1 MVHQRRLQGIFGPP
15 YAELATLVHSICYHV
30 DIPFINVCSSCY
42 DMESVNEE
50 MNHDFEHV
58 SKPNLVS
65 INLYPSNEDLNI
77 AFHDLIHRFQWTK
90 YLIIYDIDSG
100 LKRLQKLLNDPGT
113 DQTNILVRQFTN
125 YKDRG
130 VLIDAIGRDIFHII
144 LDLTDVNTQLI
155 LKMALQ
161 MGMINCNYHYLL
173 TTLVNRQQRER
184 EKKPREEEVAF
195 RFVGC

>member
-15 YAELATLVHSICYHV
+15 YPELATLVHSICYHV

-42 DMESVNEE
+42 DMENDNEE
-50 MNHDFEHV
+50 NNYEFERV
-58 SKPNLVS
+58 SKHNLVS
-65 INLYPSNEDLNI
+65 INLYPSNEDLNL

-90 YLIIYDIDSG
+90 FLIIYDIESG

-125 YKDRG
+125 YKDRS

-144 LDLTDVNTQLI
+144 LDLNDVNTQMI

-161 MGMINCNYHYLL
+161 MGMINYNYHYLL
-173 TTLVNRQQRER
+173 TTLVNSSKTRKIQQQDFFIF
-184 EKKPREEEVAF
+184 A
-195 RFVGC
+195 GY